1 MKSKM
6 RKMDMSAWLKVTPQ
20 AVNSSTLPAGPVETK
35 SKPKSKPKP
44 KVRPK
49 PKPKP
54 KKDPPKPAA
63 AEVEPVGYQEDDDP
77 GFGEIDPNDEAHWE
91 EMEEPCLEAGPMA
104 DYGSDGESSKDE
116 DVQSEGAE
124 AVPQRRPAAKTFN
137 GPELEES
144 EEEDWA

>member
-20 AVNSSTLPAGPVETK
+20 PVNASTLPAGSVE
-35 SKPKSKPKP
+35 PKVKPKP
-44 KVRPK
+44 KPKAK

-54 KKDPPKPAA
+54 KKDPPKPP
-63 AEVEPVGYQEDDDP
+63 AEVEPVGYQEEDDP

-91 EMEEPCLEAGPMA
+91 EMEEPCLEPGPMA
-104 DYGSDGESSKDE
+104 DYGSDGESSRDE
-116 DVQSEGAE
+116 DIQSEGAE
-124 AVPQRRPAAKTFN
+124 VVPQRRPVAKTFT

-144 EEEDWA
+144 EEEDWG